1 MSGVLGTVEGMPDSL
16 SAAQARRVALAAQGF
31 GRARPQSVG
40 TRQLNSLIRSLG
52 VLQLDSVN
60 VFERSH
66 YLPVFARLG
75 AYDKDDLD
83 RLTFRGAGPRARYI
97 EYWAH
102 EAAIVPVE
110 WLPLF
115 RWKMESFRQRSA
127 DDPASW
133 SRSNGPML
141 DWLRAELAEK
151 GPMAAS

>member
-1 MSGVLGTVEGMPDSL
+1 MSVALGTVEPMPESL
-16 SAAQARRVALAAQGF
+16 SPAQARRVALAAQGF
-31 GRARPQSVG
+31 GRPKPATVG
-40 TRQLNSLIRSLG
+40 ARQLNSLIHTLG
-52 VLQLDSVN
+52 LLQLDSVN

-83 RLTFRGAGPRARYI
+83 KLTFRGAGPRARYF

-115 RWKMESFRQRSA
+115 RWKMDALRERS
-127 DDPASW
+127 
-133 SRSNGPML
+133 RN
-141 DWLRAELAEK
+141 
-151 GPMAAS
+151 